1 MNVAAEY
8 QSKVRTAEQAARMVH
23 SGDWVD
29 YGFGVTMPI
38 ELDKALAARKEELA
52 DIKIRGMLL
61 MRVPEVVKAD
71 PNRETFYYNSWHFS
85 GIDRQLYKQGLCDF
99 IPMVYRNK
107 PLFYRNYLNVNVA
120 MIQVPPMDQHGYFNF
135 SLTNS
140 ATKAILD
147 TADTVILEINK
158 NLPRALG
165 GFEECIHIS
174 EVDYIVEG
182 QNPVIPTLPRAKSKE
197 VDQKIAQFV
206 VEEMANGSTIQL
218 GIGALPS
225 AVGEL
230 IAQSDLKDL
239 GCHTEMLVDAYLD
252 MYNAGKLNNSKKTV
266 NPGKSAWSFALGS
279 QELYDWL
286 NDNPFLAS
294 FPVNYVNDPRVI
306 SQQKN
311 MVAINNAVEV
321 DLFGQISSESSG
333 INHISGTGGQ
343 LDYVDGA
350 SAAEGGKAFICLTST
365 YQDQHGEMH
374 SRIVPTLHEGE
385 IVTVPRSQSHY
396 IVTEYGK
403 VNLAGRSTWERTEL
417 LISIAHPDFRESLIG
432 EAEKMKIWRRS
443 NKRV

>member
-1 MNVAAEY
+1 MNVLSEY
-8 QSKVRTAEQAARMVH
+8 QSKLRTAEEAVKIIK
-23 SGDWVD
+23 SGNWVD

-52 DIKIRGMLL
+52 TINIRGMLL
-61 MRVPEVVKAD
+61 MRVPEVVKID
-71 PNRETFYYNSWHFS
+71 PYRETFYYNSWHFS
-85 GIDRQLYKQGLCDF
+85 GVDRQLYKQGLCDF

-107 PLFYRNYLNVNVA
+107 PFYYRNQIHVDVA
-120 MIQVPPMDQHGYFNF
+120 MIQVTPMDQHGFFNF

-140 ATKAILD
+140 ATKAIVEV
-147 TADTVILEINK
+147 ADTVILEVNE

-174 EVDYIVEG
+174 EVDYVVEG
-182 QNPVIPTLPRAKSKE
+182 ENPPIATLPRGTSNDVNKQIAALVVNE
-197 VDQKIAQFV
+197 MVD
-206 VEEMANGSTIQL
+206 GSTIQL

-225 AVGEL
+225 AIGEL

-252 MYNAGKLNNSKKTV
+252 MYNAGKLNNRKKSL
-266 NPGKSAWSFALGS
+266 NRGKAAWSFALGS
-279 QELYDWL
+279 QELYDWI

-294 FPVNYVNDPRVI
+294 YPVNYVNDPSIIR
-306 SQQKN
+306 QQNN

-333 INHISGTGGQ
+333 IHHISGTGGQ
-343 LDYVDGA
+343 LDYVTGA
-350 SAAEGGKAFICLTST
+350 PAAEGGKAFICLTST
-365 YQDQHGEMH
+365 YQDKNGEIH
-374 SRIVPTLHEGE
+374 SRIVPTLNAGE
-385 IVTVPRSQSHY
+385 IVSVPRSQSHF

-417 LISIAHPDFRESLIG
+417 LISIAHPDFRESLIQ
-432 EAEKMKIWRRS
+432 EAENMKIWRRS
-443 NKRV
+443 NKTI

>member
-1 MNVAAEY
+1 MKVTAEY
-8 QSKVRTAEQAARMVH
+8 QSKLRTAEDAVKMIR

-38 ELDKALAARKEELA
+38 ELDRALAARKDELV

-71 PNRETFYYNSWHFS
+71 PDRVTFYYNSWHFS
-85 GIDRQLYKQGLCDF
+85 GVDRQLYKQGLCDF

-107 PLFYRNYLNVNVA
+107 PLFYRNYLQVNVA

-147 TADTVILEINK
+147 TADTVIVEVNK

-165 GFEECIHIS
+165 GFDECIHIS

-182 QNPVIPTLPRAKSKE
+182 QNPTIPTLPRAASKE
-197 VDQKIAQFV
+197 VDKEIARLV
-206 VEEMANGSTIQL
+206 VGEMANGSTIQL

-252 MYNAGKLNNSKKTV
+252 MYNAGKLNNSKKTI
-266 NPGKSAWSFALGS
+266 NRGKAAWSFALGS
-279 QELYDWL
+279 QELYDWI

-294 FPVNYVNDPRVI
+294 FPVDYVNDPRMI
-306 SQQKN
+306 RQQKN

-333 INHISGTGGQ
+333 VNHISGTGGQ

-350 SAAEGGKAFICLTST
+350 SLAEDGKAFICLTST
-365 YQDQHGEMH
+365 YQDKNGELH
-374 SRIVPTLHEGE
+374 SRIVPTLNLGE
-385 IVTVPRSQSHY
+385 IVTVPRSQSQY

-403 VNLAGRSTWERTEL
+403 VNLSGRSTWERTEL
-417 LISIAHPDFRESLIG
+417 LISIAHPDFRESLIA
-432 EAEKMKIWRRS
+432 EAEKMKIWRKT